1 MANSVHF
8 YLNENNP
15 TLNFSLFLFPSPFN
29 KCKSTNLYCVLRITT
44 YQVSTRH
51 MSIWEH
57 VDDVNNHR
65 IAPYFRKNNQSRPE
79 PRQVF
84 KQGTSYEIFTNL
96 WYMMLE
102 AVVLQCSTF
111 INGASCACLDEPGSN
126 LDFKQPFTR
135 MCVHR
140 ALTSYSCRDLST
152 ITHDHS
158 TDQTWHRLTTGPRV
172 FGGQLHPGA
181 LFAKFWFWKFGLF
194 LEIHI

>member
-1 MANSVHF
+1 
-8 YLNENNP
+8 
-15 TLNFSLFLFPSPFN
+15 
-29 KCKSTNLYCVLRITT
+29 
-44 YQVSTRH
+44 
-51 MSIWEH
+51 
-57 VDDVNNHR
+57 
-65 IAPYFRKNNQSRPE
+65 
-79 PRQVF
+79 
-84 KQGTSYEIFTNL
+84 
-96 WYMMLE
+96 MMLE

-172 FGGQLHPGA
+172 FGGQPHPGA
-181 LFAKFWFWKFGLF
+181 LFAKYWFWKFGPF